1 MKTSELVF
9 SLILATSASI
19 ASAKPS
25 PKAASDVNC
34 IECVDT
40 ADIAPEAVT
49 EEKLSADLKSKLGQ
63 AAKSV
68 VVLDAN
74 DKQVGTFLDL
84 GFVILEKDG
93 QLATLGVRRDG
104 YPPSDFA
111 YTQPGCIGTPIIYWK
126 IYNNSVPTMPGIS
139 TNYIRVRNGQ
149 GYIRSGIT
157 PADTEVIYSVWWDS
171 GSEYGLS
178 ESPPDGVW
186 GCDDIPPTA
195 IQDIPDVEGEY
206 AELYD
211 LPVFTPPFRYAL
223 SP

>member
-1 MKTSELVF
+1 MKTSKLVF

-19 ASAKPS
+19 ASAKPP

-49 EEKLSADLKSKLGQ
+49 EEKLSADLKNKLGQ

-74 DKQVGTFLDL
+74 DKQVGTIFDAR
-84 GFVILEKDG
+84 GNGATVILDNAG
-93 QLATLGVRRDG
+93 QLYSLGVRGDG
-104 YPPSDFA
+104 YYQGDFA
-111 YTQPGCIGTPIIYWK
+111 YTQPGCLGIPIIYSS
-126 IYNNSVPTMPGIS
+126 INISAPTAPSMITGV
-139 TNYIRVRNGQ
+139 RVRGNQ
-149 GYIRSGIT
+149 GYIRSGII
-157 PADTEVIYSVWWDS
+157 PADTEVIYSLWTDGFAS
-171 GSEYGLS
+171 A
-178 ESPPDGVW
+178 PDGVW
-186 GCDDIPPTA
+186 GCEDVPPTA

-206 AELYD
+206 AAPYD
-211 LPVFTPPFRYAL
+211 LSVFTPPFRYAL